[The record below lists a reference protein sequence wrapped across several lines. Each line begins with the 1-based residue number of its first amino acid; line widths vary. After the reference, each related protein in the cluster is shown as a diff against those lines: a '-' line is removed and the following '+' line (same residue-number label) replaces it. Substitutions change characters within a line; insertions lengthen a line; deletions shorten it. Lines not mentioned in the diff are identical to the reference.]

1 MKDGTLQETKDL
13 MALIYRNYLCDKE
26 TKNEL
31 EQDEIR
37 EIKKIEDKKIEQYKI
52 EKFNKEKEELSS
64 YDIIQNKKTT
74 TDLTVKYENKW
85 YKKFFKKIILFFRR
99 KNDK

>member
-31 EQDEIR
+31 EQDEVR
-37 EIKKIEDKKIEQYKI
+37 EIKKIEDEKIEQYKI
-52 EKFNKEKEELSS
+52 EKFNKEKEDSS
-64 YDIIQNKKTT
+64 SSDVIKDKKTT

-85 YKKFFKKIILFFRR
+85 YKKFFKRIILFFRR

>member
-31 EQDEIR
+31 EQDEVR
-37 EIKKIEDKKIEQYKI
+37 EIKKIEDEKIEQYKI
-52 EKFNKEKEELSS
+52 EKFNKEKEDSS
-64 YDIIQNKKTT
+64 SSDVIKDKKTT

-85 YKKFFKKIILFFRR
+85 YKKFFKRIILFLKRI
-99 KNDK
+99 NDK